1 VRTEPDVNV
10 IADELDKVHAAARQ
24 TFSARDIEAYQ
35 NFFTEDLRYVQ
46 PNGKA
51 IGREQLMR
59 DVRKQFAQFTT
70 VHSEMARETIAIN
83 DDGTVTQI
91 ASQNG
96 EYSVTAFVIFKRTW
110 KIKRRGKYTYRKTP
124 DGWRIC
130 DVEVF
135 SETVH

>member
-1 VRTEPDVNV
+1 M